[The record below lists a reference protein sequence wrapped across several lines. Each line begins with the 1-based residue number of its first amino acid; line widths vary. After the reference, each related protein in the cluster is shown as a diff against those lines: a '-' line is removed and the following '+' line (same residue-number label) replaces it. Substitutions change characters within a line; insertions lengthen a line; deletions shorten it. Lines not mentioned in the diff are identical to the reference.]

1 MTAGHR
7 DQSALSRG
15 GGGGGMIWTVRS
27 CQLGTHE

>member
-15 GGGGGMIWTVRS
+15 GGGRDDMDSKVLSARYT
-27 CQLGTHE
+27 